1 MKLVGH
7 RASHPGVSV
16 SPMKPASRLV
26 QRAHRG
32 IAAYNKCSL
41 TYEAGKMACATQ
53 NLDLLAASNLLSH
66 LRSRQ
71 DGLCNLAACLV
82 VRARRESHLRSRQD
96 GLCNGMQIICPDCS
110 VINVIFERHYNLG
123 MQAIVSELI
132 VSHNA

>member
-71 DGLCNLAACLV
+71 DGLCN
-82 VRARRESHLRSRQD
+82 
-96 GLCNGMQIICPDCS
+96 GMQIICPDCS